1 VRRRTVT
8 ARAAIVGLSKTLAAG
23 QAARDA
29 EAALAAD
36 DFDTATTA
44 LLAGALKGEALDFP
58 KLGKLL
64 RGVDDPILICA
75 LLGRAGAQAS
85 DAACEALEEGPL
97 TTAQE
102 AHLLFAA
109 VHALGDSKP
118 SPRLLAQLRLRARV
132 AGKSEDAPI
141 LEAALATGLG
151 LESKGKDVRARA
163 DEARGWMTGPLEKV
177 LPEEPL
183 LGPPLPGTRKL
194 EKVPRNAPCPCGS
207 GKKYK
212 ACHGG
217 AGDDEARAGDGLDGR
232 LKAASPELLPKHVD
246 ALRLIELLRLDFAAM
261 TTLALKVAYDRL
273 AGFARLEVAE
283 RALEQLLT
291 RKDLG
296 KPAPDD
302 YRIDFILY
310 ALEHD
315 DPARAE
321 KWKARLD
328 KPERWDALHQ
338 LELEWL
344 KGPVPAE
351 RLEAVA
357 REALASATEPGAREL
372 AWVLARRSPA
382 LGILVARGAMATST
396 PHAAEELLFAA
407 EEARDR
413 LLLPAAEPGW
423 AMFDALFPESKKSGD
438 SEKAR
443 EAADARAR
451 ELERRLTE
459 TQRKLTEA
467 EGQLH
472 AHRPEQAA
480 DPEEQDRQKLAQK
493 VNELKELLKE
503 SNRERSELRRALEDA
518 HATAEAAP
526 AAPAAVPAPAEEP
539 EEGDGLEAPRNV
551 LTTQFARAAADALER
566 LPKNI
571 ARDAVLKVSEVAAGL
586 PTAWREVK
594 RMLHVP
600 GYYSVRVGIHHRVL
614 FHLDDRVLQVDDV
627 IHRQDLDATVRR
639 LGR

>member
-1 VRRRTVT
+1 MT
-8 ARAAIVGLSKTLAAG
+8 ARAAILGLSKTLAAG
-23 QAARDA
+23 QAAREA
-29 EAALAAD
+29 QAALAAD

-44 LLAGALKGEALDFP
+44 LLAGAVKGEAIDFP
-58 KLGKLL
+58 GLGALL

-75 LLGRAGAQAS
+75 LLGRAGAKAS
-85 DAACEALEEGPL
+85 DAACEALEQGPL

-109 VHALGDSKP
+109 VHTLEDGKP

-141 LEAALATGLG
+141 LEAALAKGLG
-151 LESKGKDVRARA
+151 LEAKGKDVRARA
-163 DEARGWMTGPLEKV
+163 EEARGWMTGPLEKV

-183 LGPPLPGTRKL
+183 LGPPLPGTRKV

-217 AGDDEARAGDGLDGR
+217 AADDDGPAANGLDAR
-232 LKAASPELLPKHVD
+232 LKSASPELLPKHVD
-246 ALRLIELLRLDFAAM
+246 SLRLIELVRLDFAAM

-273 AGFARLEVAE
+273 AGFARLADAE

-296 KPAPDD
+296 KPVPDD
-302 YRIDFILY
+302 YRVDFILY

-315 DPARAE
+315 QPALAQ

-344 KGPVPAE
+344 QGSVPAE

-357 REALASATEPGAREL
+357 REALASATEPGSREL
-372 AWVLARRSPA
+372 AWVLSRRSPA
-382 LGILVARGAMATST
+382 LGILVARGAMATAT
-396 PHAAEELLFAA
+396 ARAAEELLFAA
-407 EEARDR
+407 EEVRDK

-423 AMFDALFPESKKSGD
+423 AMFDALFPDSKKSGD

-443 EAADARAR
+443 EAADARAK
-451 ELERRLTE
+451 ELERRLGE
-459 TQRKLTEA
+459 TQKKLTEA
-467 EGQLH
+467 EAQLH
-472 AHRPEQAA
+472 AQKPGASA

-493 VNELKELLKE
+493 VSELKELLKE
-503 SNRERSELRRALEDA
+503 SNKERTELRRALE
-518 HATAEAAP
+518 EAQASAQALP
-526 AAPAAVPAPAEEP
+526 AVAAVTPLPADEP
-539 EEGDGLEAPRNV
+539 EEGDGLEAPRTV
-551 LTTQFARAAADALER
+551 LTTTFARAASDALER
-566 LPKNI
+566 LPRNT
-571 ARDAVLKVSEVAAGL
+571 ARDAVLKISEVAAGL

-614 FHLDDRVLQVDDV
+614 FHLEERVLLVDEV